1 MLSQI
6 LSRNTQIAVSEAT
19 DQTAVEPNHI
29 YIIPANADLSIEHG
43 VLQVGARKPG
53 HMVVD
58 SFFRALAEDRPDDAD
73 SLRSAARRVV
83 ANFSRRLASPNTD
96 SLPSGPAL
104 SAPRARGIRE
114 PELCADPT
122 AP

>member
-1 MLSQI
+1 VSALPENSGVAVVFIQHLDPHHESMLSQI

-58 SFFRALAEDRPDDAD
+58 SFFRALAEDR
-73 SLRSAARRVV
+73 RSCDRRGAV
-83 ANFSRRLASPNTD
+83 R
-96 SLPSGPAL
+96 
-104 SAPRARGIRE
+104 
-114 PELCADPT
+114 
-122 AP
+122 